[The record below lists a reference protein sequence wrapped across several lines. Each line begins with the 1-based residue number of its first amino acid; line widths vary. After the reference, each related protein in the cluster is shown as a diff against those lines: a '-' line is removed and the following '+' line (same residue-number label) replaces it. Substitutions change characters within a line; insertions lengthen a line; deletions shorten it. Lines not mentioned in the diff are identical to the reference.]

1 MLVDRADR
9 PQKTAMIIARRII
22 ADIERDGLRPGD
34 RLPPERA
41 MLEQYQVG
49 RGTLRESLRYLE
61 LSGAL
66 SIKPGPGGGPTVQ
79 KPDGSHLMTG
89 LGLLLQFE
97 DSPFGTIV
105 EARVGLEPLMARMA
119 AENRTDEHRRGL
131 VASVRDMEEHVDELE
146 VFLEANRRFHNTV
159 AWASGNALFGYLV
172 DAMDGVFVGAALGV
186 AYPRRLRAKVLEA
199 DAAILAAIEDGDPD
213 AAEGAMRAHVAQ
225 WTSYLRESFP
235 SELSRPIAWNVMR

>member
-1 MLVDRADR
+1 MDRTDR

-22 ADIERDGLRPGD
+22 ADIEREGLRPGD
-34 RLPPERA
+34 RLPPERV

-97 DSPFGTIV
+97 ESPFGTVV

-119 AENRTDEHRRGL
+119 AQNRTEEHRL
-131 VASVRDMEEHVDELE
+131 DLAESVRAMEEHLDDLE
-146 VFLEANRRFHNTV
+146 AFLAANRRFHNTI
-159 AWASGNALFGYLV
+159 AWASGNALFGYLI
-172 DAMDGVFVGAALGV
+172 DAMDGVFVGAGLGV
-186 AYPRRLRAKVLEA
+186 AYPRRLRGRVLEA
-199 DAAILAAIEDGDPD
+199 DAAILTAIADGDPD
-213 AAEGAMRAHVAQ
+213 AAEEAMRAHAAQ
-225 WTSYLRESFP
+225 WTSYLRKNFP

>member
-1 MLVDRADR
+1 MDRAER

-22 ADIERDGLRPGD
+22 ADIEREGLRPGD
-34 RLPPERA
+34 RLPPERV

-97 DSPFGTIV
+97 ESPFGTIV

-119 AENRTDEHRRGL
+119 AERRTEEHRLGL
-131 VASVRDMEEHVDELE
+131 AEAVRAMEERLDDLE
-146 VFLEANRRFHNTV
+146 VFLAANRRFHNTI
-159 AWASGNALFGYLV
+159 AWASGNALFGHLV
-172 DAMDGVFVGAALGV
+172 DAMDGVFVGAGLGV
-186 AYPRRLRAKVLEA
+186 AYPQRIRAKVVEDDL
-199 DAAILAAIEDGDPD
+199 AIYTAIADGDPD
-213 AAEGAMRAHVAQ
+213 AAEGAMRAHVSQ
-225 WTSYLRESFP
+225 WTSYLREKFP
-235 SELSRPIAWNVMR
+235 DELSRPIAWNVMR